1 MTTPI
6 VTEICRNGNP
16 DGARLQKAATAATSP
31 DAPKHHGRADRRPK
45 GTTARTTSL
54 TTS

>member
-16 DGARLQKAATAATSP
+16 VGAGLQKAATAATSP
-31 DAPKHHGRADRRPK
+31 DAPKHHGRADRRAPK
-45 GTTARTTSL
+45 AQPPERYR
-54 TTS
+54 